1 MPRNR
6 PSSLRR
12 AQRIEAATPPIRV
25 PHLSRRA
32 ARELAFAEVDA
43 GFGPGRIARLLIA
56 WDRGTRSPDV
66 LSVSDV
72 CPCPGC
78 DPVGARRDL
87 AGFLRELPRR
97 ERALVG
103 AVLSRADR
111 RFVRR
116 TPPDPLGP
124 SPWWFERRFH
134 EQDGWG
140 RAEHRTPGVAP
151 VTHLTAG
158 GA

>member
-1 MPRNR
+1 MPRSR

-12 AQRIEAATPPIRV
+12 AHRIEAATPPIRV

-43 GFGPGRIARLLIA
+43 GFGPGSTAELLLA

-72 CPCPGC
+72 CPCSEC

-87 AGFLRELPRR
+87 AGLLQKLPRR
-97 ERALVG
+97 ERALVR
-103 AVLSRADR
+103 AVLSLADR
-111 RFVRR
+111 RFARR
-116 TPPDPLGP
+116 TPSDPLSR
-124 SPWWFERRFH
+124 SPWWFERRFL

-140 RAEHRTPGVAP
+140 RR
-151 VTHLTAG
+151 
-158 GA
+158 